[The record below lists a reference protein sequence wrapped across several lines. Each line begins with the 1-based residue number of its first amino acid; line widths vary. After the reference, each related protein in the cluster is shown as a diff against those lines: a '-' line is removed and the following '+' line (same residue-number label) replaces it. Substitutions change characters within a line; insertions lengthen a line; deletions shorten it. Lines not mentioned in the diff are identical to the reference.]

1 MKKKILSAIQIV
13 ITIFFIYYT
22 ISKLDLSKLFE
33 LIKSSNI
40 LYLFLASL
48 VYFVSQIISSERLR
62 YILNENKFIISFKQN
77 FTLYIMGLFY
87 NFFIPGGIGGDAYKS
102 YLMNKYFN
110 WKLSKVI
117 KLLLLDRLI
126 GLGVLSCILFGLME
140 IIFLNLNFI
149 YVTLTILLLSFI
161 GYYIVKIIFKNHL
174 IFWKSFIYSL
184 ASHII
189 QFISLF
195 IILFSLG
202 IIDNYLGIILVFIL
216 SSIFSVFSFGGIG
229 IREYIFLSSAPI
241 LKFSPELATSIGLL
255 FTLSAAISSLA
266 GVKFIFSRPEYLK

>member
-1 MKKKILSAIQIV
+1 M

-149 YVTLTILLLSFI
+149 YVTLTILLLSCI